1 MKSSILKKVTTTAML
16 TAVALILGYFSFP
29 IFPAVAFLEYDLC
42 DVVILITSFLFGPL
56 YGVASSLIVA
66 FFQAILLDKSGIF
79 GLLMNV
85 VSTVSFILPSAII
98 YYKNKTKK
106 RAVISL
112 VVGAVFMNVVM
123 VIFNLFVTPK
133 FMGVPVAVVI
143 DLLIFIVLF
152 NVIKSAVNSVVT
164 FFLYKHIGKLIKRF

>member
-1 MKSSILKKVTTTAML
+1 MNNSMLKKVTTTAML
-16 TAVALILGYFSFP
+16 TAIALILGYFSFP
-29 IFPAVAFLEYDLC
+29 IFPSVAFLEYDLC

-56 YGVASSLIVA
+56 FGVASSLIVA
-66 FFQAILLDKSGIF
+66 FFQAILLDKSGLF

-112 VVGAVFMNVVM
+112 VVGSVFMNIIM
-123 VIFNLFVTPK
+123 VIFN
-133 FMGVPVAVVI
+133 
-143 DLLIFIVLF
+143 IFI
-152 NVIKSAVNSVVT
+152 NI
-164 FFLYKHIGKLIKRF
+164 I